1 MLLDPLVPKNFAGW
15 FERVIKLFRGEFGPL
30 ALLAAVPAVLT
41 AAYLVALNAVR
52 QSPEEVQQRLTAVA
66 AASPTHAVGASD
78 AFGVV
83 FGRMLPIIVVFMVLM
98 LVAGALYEGA
108 GVFTVLRRASGQQSS
123 TGAALR
129 FALPRLPA
137 FVGWNLLGG
146 LLLTAAIALP
156 ILPGVLAHVLPLVIA
171 GAVIAIGLAV
181 LVGVAVF
188 SSLFGVVLIE
198 RAGIPRCRELV
209 RGRFAATTARMLVI
223 GVIYIG
229 YSVLTSLLVAGV
241 AALVGA
247 GLISSV
253 VQALVTIPALVFQVS
268 ASLVT
273 YAELRNHEN
282 RSVSTTTLAAELLT
296 GSSVSVR

>member
-1 MLLDPLVPKNFAGW
+1 MLLDPLVPRDFAGW
-15 FERVIKLFRGEFGPL
+15 FGRVFTLFRREFGRL

-41 AAYLVALNAVR
+41 AAYLIALNAVR
-52 QSPEEVQQRLTAVA
+52 QSPEEVQQRLAAVA
-66 AASPTHAVGASD
+66 ASSPTHAVGAAD

-83 FGRMLPIIVVFMVLM
+83 FGRMLPIILIFMVLM
-98 LVAGALYEGA
+98 LAAGALYEGA
-108 GVFTVLRRASGQQSS
+108 GVFLVLRRASGQSVS

-129 FALPRLPA
+129 FACSRAPA
-137 FVGWNLLGG
+137 FIGWNLLGG
-146 LLLTAAIALP
+146 LTLAAVIALP
-156 ILPGVLAHVLPLVIA
+156 VLPGVLGHVVPLVLA
-171 GAVIAIGLAV
+171 GAVISIVLAV

-223 GVIYIG
+223 GVIYTG

-282 RSVSTTTLAAELLT
+282 RSVSTPTLAAELLT